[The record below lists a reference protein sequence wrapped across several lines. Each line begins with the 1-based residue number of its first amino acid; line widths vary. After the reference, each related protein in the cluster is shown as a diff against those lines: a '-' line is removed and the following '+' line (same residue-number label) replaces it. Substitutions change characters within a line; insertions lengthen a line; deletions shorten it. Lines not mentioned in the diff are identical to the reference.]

1 MKIILVTHSF
11 YPGSIGGR
19 EKCIFTLANAL
30 SKRHEVEVFTCSDSF
45 SKSFKKTINS
55 KFFIRYFP
63 TIRIPVAGTYYRI
76 PYTMFFELIKSN
88 ADIIHASDFHHFTT
102 FISALAAKKS
112 KKPFFL
118 IEHEYPRETGITKLF
133 IDFYNKFFVPTISKS
148 TDVAI
153 AISNSTKKELI
164 NIYKIQAKKI
174 HVIPDMINLNEYNS
188 KSVEFRKKYKLENK
202 KIILAVGRLVRKKG
216 FQYLIKAF
224 PKILENFP
232 EAVLVII
239 GPWHNYKN
247 ELVSLV
253 KKMKLKDKIIF
264 TGIVSDKMLKS
275 AIYCSDVFV
284 IPSLHEGFGI
294 VALEAMVYSKP
305 IVASNAG
312 GLSEILEH
320 NKNSLLVPPGDI
332 NKLADEIMKLLKD
345 QKLAK
350 NIAENARRDVE
361 KYDSRKNIDKLI
373 KIYNECI

>member
-88 ADIIHASDFHHFTT
+88 ADIIHTSDFHHFTT

-148 TDVAI
+148 TDVAV

-294 VALEAMVYSKP
+294 VALEAMAYSKP

-350 NIAENARRDVE
+350 NIAENARREVE